1 MGIDKG
7 SVQKIGIRSTRLRA
21 LGGEEL
27 VIPNRDITSARIGN
41 FRKIQERRLVVKI
54 GVKNTTSA
62 KVLRKI
68 PDLIRQALEK
78 VENLK
83 VERVHWVSFG
93 ASELGF
99 EIGYLIKS
107 GDYDLYMNTQQN
119 ANLAI
124 KELFEKEKIEFA

>member
-1 MGIDKG
+1 M
-7 SVQKIGIRSTRLRA
+7 
-21 LGGEEL
+21 
-27 VIPNRDITSARIGN
+27 
-41 FRKIQERRLVVKI
+41 
-54 GVKNTTSA
+54 
-62 KVLRKI
+62 
-68 PDLIRQALEK
+68 IRQALEK